1 MQPFLQNG
9 NTAADGKQED
19 IPLRIVVELG
29 IVLKNDQI
37 HQPHHIVLKAGVPAV
52 RQQGQSGKAPAQA
65 VLQKLLDAYAASR
78 AAKGT
83 YTAADPETRT
93 SIRDGMGALAAAL
106 TVIVGGDGTPDNPG
120 LDGITAG
127 LRELADGL
135 EEGLGGSNSAEGL
148 EQLAQG
154 LSALSAEYGAFDA
167 GLAAYA
173 DGGGRMAEG
182 YGGLHTGL
190 EALGDGIVEL
200 AEGGRAL
207 REGTHDMQTNTADLP
222 DILQAEID
230 RLLADYDPGDFSPV
244 SFVSSKNTDTAYVQ
258 FAMATEPIKRP
269 KEPDPPP
276 ETVKAPGFWDRFLAL
291 FR

>member
-1 MQPFLQNG
+1 MPLLQANRPESGDEDPAAPAVRTFNSDPYRRCSHTATPGDQCRDFRDRLGCPVLQPFLQNG

-19 IPLRIVVELG
+19 IPLRMVVELG

-37 HQPHHIVLKAGVPAV
+37 HQPHHIVLKAGVP
-52 RQQGQSGKAPAQA
+52 
-65 VLQKLLDAYAASR
+65 
-78 AAKGT
+78 
-83 YTAADPETRT
+83 
-93 SIRDGMGALAAAL
+93 
-106 TVIVGGDGTPDNPG
+106 
-120 LDGITAG
+120 AG

-190 EALGDGIVEL
+190 EAPGRRDRRAGRRRPR
-200 AEGGRAL
+200 APRRNARHADKYGGSASAGYPAGR
-207 REGTHDMQTNTADLP
+207 D
-222 DILQAEID
+222 
-230 RLLADYDPGDFSPV
+230 
-244 SFVSSKNTDTAYVQ
+244 
-258 FAMATEPIKRP
+258 
-269 KEPDPPP
+269 
-276 ETVKAPGFWDRFLAL
+276 
-291 FR
+291 